1 MQASSTDLTNYK
13 TETNKEKLRQ
23 IAMTSNANILSVA
36 TSATVNH
43 PELKKV
49 VLFERCPRFDELEEL
64 NEFANKDLHEQWQQC
79 DKEFREKISV
89 GKHNLKPHGKFANVQ
104 RLARW
109 GDQRSNEKPDN
120 LHLRGCSGTMKT
132 TDSILAVLESTGV
145 IQEAGPTGYFK
156 EKSSKSQAQ
165 SEAGNR
171 RQCRAPRSSLP
182 RRRQEE
188 PWQEAGGRRRGR
200 APRRRQEEPFE
211 IPLSN
216 RYQQG
221 NY

>member
-1 MQASSTDLTNYK
+1 
-13 TETNKEKLRQ
+13 
-23 IAMTSNANILSVA
+23 
-36 TSATVNH
+36 
-43 PELKKV
+43 
-49 VLFERCPRFDELEEL
+49 
-64 NEFANKDLHEQWQQC
+64 
-79 DKEFREKISV
+79 
-89 GKHNLKPHGKFANVQ
+89 
-104 RLARW
+104 
-109 GDQRSNEKPDN
+109 
-120 LHLRGCSGTMKT
+120 MKT
-132 TDSILAVLESTGV
+132 IDSIPAVLESTGV

-165 SEAGNR
+165 PQAWQEAGSR
-171 RQCRAPRSSLP
+171 GECRASRSSLP

>member
-1 MQASSTDLTNYK
+1 M
-13 TETNKEKLRQ
+13 RQ
-23 IAMTSNANILSVA
+23 IAKTSNSYILSVA

-79 DKEFREKISV
+79 DKEFREKISI
-89 GKHNLKPHGKFANVQ
+89 GKHNLKPHGKFSNVQ

-109 GDQRSNEKPDN
+109 GDQRSKEKPDN
-120 LHLRGCSGTMKT
+120 LHLRGCSGMMKT

-165 SEAGNR
+165 PQAWQEAGGR
-171 RQCRAPRSSLP
+171 RQGRAPRRSL
-182 RRRQEE
+182 EE

-200 APRRRQEEPFE
+200 APRRRQEELFE